1 MNKLLF
7 RSTITISWL
16 VVLAGCNLP
25 SGNAP
30 TVIAPTPENGIVATT
45 VASTLQTIT
54 QSALPS
60 ATQAASQTPLATST
74 VHTPTMTL
82 TATITLIPSLTPT
95 SSKTPLPSS
104 TPVPDPGTIAGN
116 ISGYPYGSLPSLA
129 IVAYSQ
135 NKPGTISYI
144 ITAPGTTNFSMTT
157 QYLLPGDWQVVA
169 YDHAGNSG
177 GCAGLVTVISNQTVT
192 CTLNDWASA
201 FRSKDPR
208 VPNP

>member
-1 MNKLLF
+1 MNKLLS
-7 RSTITISWL
+7 RSITPIIWL
-16 VVLAGCNLP
+16 SLLVGCNLP

-30 TVIAPTPENGIVATT
+30 TLIAPTAETGIVATT
-45 VASTLQTIT
+45 VASTLQALT

-60 ATQAASQTPLATST
+60 PTQAASQTPLATST
-74 VHTPTMTL
+74 VPTPTMTL
-82 TATITLIPSLTPT
+82 TASITLLPSMTTT

-144 ITAPGTTNFSMTT
+144 ITAPGTTYFSMTT

-177 GCAGLVTVISNQTVT
+177 GCPGLVTVISNQTVT
-192 CTLNDWASA
+192 CSLNDWASA
-201 FRSKDPR
+201 FRAKDSR